1 MQNMRLRDDQAAWN
15 DLAGKF
21 TGRWLMTVKEPADRV
36 AIIGAGHVG
45 ATAAYAMMLRGLF
58 PEIVLIDDNHALA
71 LAEAADLSD
80 ANALARPS
88 RIWAGTYD
96 DAAGAKVAVITA
108 GAATH
113 GSESRLSVA
122 ARSAQIVRGCVQA
135 LDAAG
140 FDGIL
145 LIAANPVDV
154 MTAIAFN
161 SGSLSANQILG
172 TGTLLDSNRLRQM
185 LAAHFDV
192 AASAVD
198 AVVLG
203 EHGDSEVAIFSAIR
217 VGGIPL
223 QEFQTYRPILDISAV
238 AKSVREA
245 AYSIVSGKGYTSFGI
260 ATAIVRICE
269 SIIRNERAVLPI
281 STLMHGITGV
291 DGIAISMPCII
302 GANGVERVLTPLLNA
317 EEADALQS
325 SALTIQGVLDAQS
338 L

>member
-1 MQNMRLRDDQAAWN
+1 MTLRES
-15 DLAGKF
+15 
-21 TGRWLMTVKEPADRV
+21 TDRIV
-36 AIIGAGHVG
+36 IIGAGHVG
-45 ATAAYAMMLRGLF
+45 ATAAYAMMLRGIF

-71 LAEAADLSD
+71 SAEAADLSD

-96 DAAGAKVAVITA
+96 DAASAKVAVITA

-113 GSESRLSVA
+113 GAENRLSVA
-122 ARSAQIVRGCVQA
+122 ARSAQIVRDCVNA

-161 SGSLSANQILG
+161 SGSLPASQVLG

-185 LAAHFDV
+185 LAAHFNV

-203 EHGDSEVAIFSAIR
+203 EHGDSEVAIFSAVRI
-217 VGGIPL
+217 GGIPL
-223 QEFQTYRPILDISAV
+223 QEFQTDRPILDTVAV
-238 AKSVREA
+238 AKAVRES

-269 SIIRNERAVLPI
+269 AIIRNERAVLPI
-281 STLMHGITGV
+281 STLMHGIAGA
-291 DGIAISMPCII
+291 DEIAISMPCII
-302 GANGVERVLTPLLNA
+302 GANGVEQVLAPLLNA
-317 EEADALQS
+317 DEAAAFRS
-325 SALTIQGVLDAQS
+325 SSLTIQGVVEAQVREAGLPQS
-338 L
+338 NEVAWLRDEARSRTTSE

>member
-1 MQNMRLRDDQAAWN
+1 
-15 DLAGKF
+15 
-21 TGRWLMTVKEPADRV
+21 MTVKESTDRI

-71 LAEAADLSD
+71 SAEAADLSD

-96 DAAGAKVAVITA
+96 DAASAKVAVITA

-113 GSESRLSVA
+113 GAESRLSVA
-122 ARSAQIVRGCVQA
+122 ARSAQIVRGCVDA

-154 MTAIAFN
+154 MTAIAFS
-161 SGSLSANQILG
+161 SGNLPANQVLG

-185 LAAHFDV
+185 LAAHYDV

-203 EHGDSEVAIFSAIR
+203 EHGDSEVAIFSAVRI
-217 VGGIPL
+217 GGIPL
-223 QEFQTYRPILDISAV
+223 QEFQTDRPMLETAAV
-238 AKSVREA
+238 AKAVREA
-245 AYSIVSGKGYTSFGI
+245 AYSIVAGKGYTSFGI

-269 SIIRNERAVLPI
+269 AIIRNERAVLPI
-281 STLMHGITGV
+281 STLMHGIIGA
-291 DGIAISMPCII
+291 DGIAISMPCVI
-302 GANGVERVLTPLLNA
+302 GANGVEHVLSPLLNV
-317 EEADALQS
+317 EEAGALQS
-325 SALTIQGVLDAQS
+325 SASTIKGVLEAQICGARLPQS
-338 L
+338 NKIARLLDGTRSRTNSE

>member
-1 MQNMRLRDDQAAWN
+1 
-15 DLAGKF
+15 
-21 TGRWLMTVKEPADRV
+21 MTVKEPTDRI

-58 PEIVLIDDNHALA
+58 PEIVLIDENLA
-71 LAEAADLSD
+71 LASAETADLSD
-80 ANALARPS
+80 ANALARPA

-96 DAAGAKVAVITA
+96 DASVAKVAVITA

-122 ARSAQIVRGCVQA
+122 AHSAQIVRSCVQA
-135 LDAAG
+135 LGAAG
-140 FDGIL
+140 FNGIL

-161 SGSLSANQILG
+161 SGKLPANQVLG

-185 LAAHFDV
+185 VAAHFDV

-198 AVVLG
+198 GFVLG
-203 EHGDSEVAIFSAIR
+203 EHGDSEVVIFSAVR

-223 QEFQTYRPILDISAV
+223 QEIQTDRPMLDKAAV
-238 AKSVREA
+238 AKAVREA

-269 SIIRNERAVLPI
+269 AIIRNERAVLPI
-281 STLMHGITGV
+281 STLMHGIGGS

-302 GANGVERVLTPLLNA
+302 GANGVEQVLSPLLNA
-317 EEADALQS
+317 EEAGAIQS
-325 SALTIQGVLDAQS
+325 SALTIQGVLNAQS